1 MKRDY
6 ASDPQELQ
14 VDPALR
20 NILEGTS
27 AEFGQDFFKAL
38 VKNLC
43 NALGTYGAWV
53 TEFLESCYRLRAHA
67 FWLDG
72 KFVEDF
78 EYDVSGTPC
87 QPVIQEKRFIHIPDK
102 VVKLYPRDPDLAAVG
117 AVSYMGV
124 PLLDTDERVLGHL
137 SVMDTDPMPEDPRKT
152 AIFNIFSA
160 RAAAELRRL
169 RAESE
174 LRAREK
180 KLSGLVDSAMDAIIE
195 LDRELNIS
203 LVNTAA
209 EKIFGC
215 DSDHVIGRSFSYCLS
230 DESFKK
236 LSKIVSALSD
246 SSAKKKYLWIPGGLH
261 GRSGSGETLM
271 AEATLSCYELNHKK
285 YFLLI
290 LRKINDRIEAERKIN
305 ELRTES
311 RYLRE
316 ELKIFHNFD
325 EIIAQSRP
333 MLELLRDV
341 KQVAETDA
349 TVLLQGE
356 TGTGKELIA
365 SAIHNSSHRSKK
377 VLIKVNCAAIPA
389 TLIESE
395 FFGHEKGAFTGATG
409 KREGRFTLADG
420 GTIFL
425 DEIAELP
432 IDLQSKLL
440 RVLQEGEFEPVGGTN
455 TLKVDV
461 RVTAATN
468 RDLSKMVRE
477 GTFREDLYFRLNVF
491 PLQIPPLRER
501 EDDIIL
507 LANTFIKNYSS
518 RMGRTVEPLSL
529 ECIRLLKSYNW
540 PGNVRE
546 LQNIIERAVITSR
559 NGRLNLERALPEMF
573 AKENTNSPISTEVID
588 DQIRTVDE
596 LRELERNNL
605 IKALEKSQWK
615 ISGAKGAARL
625 LGMKPTTLSSRLK
638 ALGIKRPD

>member
-1 MKRDY
+1 
-6 ASDPQELQ
+6 
-14 VDPALR
+14 
-20 NILEGTS
+20 
-27 AEFGQDFFKAL
+27 
-38 VKNLC
+38 
-43 NALGTYGAWV
+43 
-53 TEFLESCYRLRAHA
+53 
-67 FWLDG
+67 
-72 KFVEDF
+72 
-78 EYDVSGTPC
+78 
-87 QPVIQEKRFIHIPDK
+87 
-102 VVKLYPRDPDLAAVG
+102 
-117 AVSYMGV
+117 
-124 PLLDTDERVLGHL
+124 
-137 SVMDTDPMPEDPRKT
+137 MPEDPRKA

-195 LDRELNIS
+195 LDRDLNIT

-215 DSDHVIGRSFSYCLS
+215 DSEHVIGRSFSYCLS

-236 LSKIVSALSD
+236 LSKIISALSD
-246 SSAKKKYLWIPGGLH
+246 SSAEKKHLWIPGGLH
-261 GRSGSGETLM
+261 GKAATGQEFM
-271 AEATLSCYELNHKK
+271 AETTVSSYQLNRNI

-290 LRKINDRIEAERKIN
+290 LRNINDRIEAERKID
-305 ELRTES
+305 ELQTES

-325 EIIAQSRP
+325 EIIARSRP
-333 MLELLRDV
+333 MLELLHDV
-341 KQVAETDA
+341 KQVAYTNA

-365 SAIHNSSHRSKK
+365 GAIHDSSYRSKK
-377 VLIKVNCAAIPA
+377 ALIKVNCAAIPA

-395 FFGHEKGAFTGATG
+395 FFGHVKGAFTGATG
-409 KREGRFTLADG
+409 KRQGRFALADG

-440 RVLQEGEFEPVGGTN
+440 RILQEGEFEPVGGAN
-455 TLKVDV
+455 TVKVDV
-461 RVTAATN
+461 RVIAATN

-501 EDDIIL
+501 EDDIVL
-507 LANTFIKNYSS
+507 LANAFIENYSK
-518 RMGRTVEPLSL
+518 RMGRTVEPLSR
-529 ECIRLLKSYNW
+529 ECIRLLKSYDW

-573 AKENTNSPISTEVID
+573 ARENSSSPTSRKIID
-588 DQIRTVDE
+588 DQIHTVDE

-605 IKALEKSQWK
+605 IKALEKSQWRV
-615 ISGAKGAARL
+615 SGAEGAARL

-638 ALGIKRPD
+638 ALGIRRPN